1 VTQFHGGDAFNVI
14 PQTVEL
20 GGTIRTFKLEIRDKV
35 LKRVEEIV
43 NKTAEAFGCVAKFNN
58 TRLTPAVINDPG
70 TIRIV
75 QSAAQKAL
83 PELIMDSSAPIT
95 MGSEDFAYML
105 EKVPGCFV
113 FVGSANAE
121 RGLNYS
127 HHHPKFDV
135 DEKALSYA
143 AALMAQSAVDILNT
157 L

>member
-1 VTQFHGGDAFNVI
+1 V
-14 PQTVEL
+14 
-20 GGTIRTFKLEIRDKV
+20 RDTV

-43 NKTAEAFGCVAKFNN
+43 VKTAEAFGCQAEFKNS
-58 TRLTPAVINDPG
+58 RLTPAVINDAG
-70 TIRIV
+70 IIKLV

-83 PELIMDSSAPIT
+83 PELTIDSSAPIT
-95 MGSEDFAYML
+95 MGSEDFAYMM

-121 RGLNYS
+121 RGLNFS

-143 AALMAQSAVDILNT
+143 AALMAQSAVEILNSN
-157 L
+157 